1 MSRRGAARSASGSSC
16 RVHANSASNSP
27 LLPESSRPSSGQSR
41 EEGGESDRHRQLQPA
56 AASRFQLIQTP
67 ALGRPIVDLARRLLG
82 AGLTSAEVCSLFTQ
96 TASVLARQ
104 EDGLRDGEWLALC
117 AEFEGEDDV
126 ESDARVTAPGG
137 SA

>member
-1 MSRRGAARSASGSSC
+1 MSRRGAGSPAAPAGGSCRVQANSASTSLSRPEASGSS
-16 RVHANSASNSP
+16 S
-27 LLPESSRPSSGQSR
+27 
-41 EEGGESDRHRQLQPA
+41 GESAEPSE
-56 AASRFQLIQTP
+56 SRFELIHTP
-67 ALGRPIVDLARRLLG
+67 ALGRPIVDLARRLLC

-104 EDGLRDGEWLALC
+104 EDGLGDGEWLALC
-117 AEFEGEDDV
+117 AEFEGQDDV